1 MSLRRESFRV
11 AGPKR
16 LNLLSRAVDPNT
28 PIFNGENPNASYL
41 QWPAWIIKFR
51 NPQFLDF
58 DFSLQKLSSHKK
70 VLKSITI
77 RTNDGLYS
85 KNISSKSIF

>member
-1 MSLRRESFRV
+1 MSLRRESLRV

-16 LNLLSRAVDPNT
+16 LNLLSRGVDPNT

-41 QWPAWIIKFR
+41 RWPARIIKCR

-70 VLKSITI
+70 GLKSITI
-77 RTNDGLYS
+77 RASDGLYS
-85 KNISSKSIF
+85 KKTSSKSTF

>member
-1 MSLRRESFRV
+1 MSLRRESLRV

-16 LNLLSRAVDPNT
+16 LNLLSRAVDPNK

-41 QWPAWIIKFR
+41 RWPAWVIKFR
-51 NPQFLDF
+51 NPQFLDL

-70 VLKSITI
+70 GLKLITI
-77 RTNDGLYS
+77 RTNDDLYS
-85 KNISSKSIF
+85 KKTSSKSTF